1 MVGVIHATV
10 DASVGV
16 VSASIRYP
24 GTSDTIVQ
32 QETSRMKEYC
42 KSTTCLRER
51 EREKETCAYFESFEK
66 KGKRVFQAKLR

>member
-51 EREKETCAYFESFEK
+51 ERK
-66 KGKRVFQAKLR
+66 KRVRILNPSKKKENACFKPN